1 MQNRIF
7 LLMRRREMVQR
18 WCRDSYCVF
27 CIEENGYGQEKDAE
41 REIGRKEKGE
51 EGSAE
56 ANTAEGGKKERKG
69 IGKN

>member
-1 MQNRIF
+1 
-7 LLMRRREMVQR
+7 MVQR
-18 WCRDSYCVF
+18 QLLCFLY
-27 CIEENGYGQEKDAE
+27 ENGYGQEKDAE
-41 REIGRKEKGE
+41 RETGRKEKGE